1 VESRQAGK
9 LNSIKTLSAPLVD
22 GYGLFSR
29 SETVRVPGGQRS
41 ITAGDH
47 NRAGRPFAGFMVAAI
62 REHSEKTAI
71 QSLLISP
78 EQKRTPGLES
88 HFADSL
94 DVSVEQNHATATAQ
108 AQP

>member
-47 NRAGRPFAGFMVAAI
+47 NRAGRPFAGFMVAA
-62 REHSEKTAI
+62 EHSEK
-71 QSLLISP
+71 QQFNSLLISP